1 MEFCQYRTRPMKGV
15 YTACLCAPVSSKA
28 LKGLLENDG
37 RGTYRDTHP
46 WLVAKEILAEA
57 RKIGEQLPILFA
69 TTDTIAF
76 SHWAFVEAL
85 DVIELH
91 RATWESALRF
101 SPLKPVNPIW
111 EPLDSLLLMPSTLQL
126 RRESLEGIHQH
137 RYPLTNG
144 ELHPY
149 AICETPAFIAAESR
163 QAATGVSDT
172 P

>member
-1 MEFCQYRTRPMKGV
+1 MPVSTTHVF
-15 YTACLCAPVSSKA
+15 CLCAPVSRKA
-28 LKGLLENDG
+28 LQGLLENDG

-46 WLVAKEILAEA
+46 WLVAKEMFTAAREA
-57 RKIGEQLPILFA
+57 GKRLPILFA
-69 TTDTIAF
+69 TTDSATF

-85 DVIELH
+85 EVVELH
-91 RATWESALRF
+91 RATWESALTF

-111 EPLDSLLLMPSTLQL
+111 EPLDSLLLMPNEAQL

-149 AICETPAFIAAESR
+149 AICETPAFIEAESR
-163 QAATGVSDT
+163 LPGDAPSSTA
-172 P
+172 